1 MAAARSWEELERR
14 LNDPCGLGG
23 VNVGRVGTS
32 DVSTDREDSEP
43 EDITDEVRAEV
54 ARRSMTESQKVLM
67 DSGNSM
73 QKLAAMCQGL
83 CTKIDDSGGD
93 RPLLDL
99 DGEDPVCMTLPN
111 KSHYNPAVPILK
123 LEVRRR
129 AKMFNINLA
138 TSTMSRPALLTWLK
152 SNPIINCLDEDCL
165 QKEEAKIYDV
175 AKQAMEE
182 QAELAAA
189 RLRNSNW
196 NSPKPWLRFYL
207 ALSDDDARRALLQKD
222 HCMDRA
228 ELDAGDWSDRPESF
242 EEAVACVYNDEAK
255 VLTTEA
261 LPSLHEMFAEPMEL
275 RFSDMP
281 GGKINAEDVKSRL
294 GDCRAKLVQVSTCVS
309 LV

>member
-152 SNPIINCLDEDCL
+152 KPRSTTWPNRPWKNRLSWRLLVCGTAIGTAPSRGSGFISLL
-165 QKEEAKIYDV
+165 
-175 AKQAMEE
+175 AM
-182 QAELAAA
+182 
-189 RLRNSNW
+189 
-196 NSPKPWLRFYL
+196 
-207 ALSDDDARRALLQKD
+207 
-222 HCMDRA
+222 
-228 ELDAGDWSDRPESF
+228 
-242 EEAVACVYNDEAK
+242 
-255 VLTTEA
+255 T
-261 LPSLHEMFAEPMEL
+261 
-275 RFSDMP
+275 MP
-281 GGKINAEDVKSRL
+281 GEHCFKRIIAWTVLNWTLGIGQTVPNPSKRL
-294 GDCRAKLVQVSTCVS
+294 LLVSTMTRPKF
-309 LV
+309 